1 MLCSAQGL
9 HATECTG
16 CGERRALLP
25 PSRFHP
31 LPKAGEGEQ
40 PFAPT
45 PSLTRVHRLSSV
57 CRKRTLVC
65 PHPQPLS
72 HAVGEGRR
80 AHGGA
85 PCRVFPLA
93 RLRERGTKRVRAKKA
108 RLPHGEGARKIVL
121 APEILYPKAVPL
133 LATRSPI
140 EWERGLGKC
149 RPRRRR

>member
-16 CGERRALLP
+16 CGERRALLL

-31 LPKAGEGEQ
+31 LHKAGEGEQ

-72 HAVGEGRR
+72 HSVGEGRR
-80 AHGGA
+80 GARRWGARRCALPRVPPRPPAGEGDKGGEGKKSA
-85 PCRVFPLA
+85 STSR
-93 RLRERGTKRVRAKKA
+93 RGRKENRTCPRDFVPEGCTLISYP
-108 RLPHGEGARKIVL
+108 LPH
-121 APEILYPKAVPL
+121 
-133 LATRSPI
+133 
-140 EWERGLGKC
+140 
-149 RPRRRR
+149 